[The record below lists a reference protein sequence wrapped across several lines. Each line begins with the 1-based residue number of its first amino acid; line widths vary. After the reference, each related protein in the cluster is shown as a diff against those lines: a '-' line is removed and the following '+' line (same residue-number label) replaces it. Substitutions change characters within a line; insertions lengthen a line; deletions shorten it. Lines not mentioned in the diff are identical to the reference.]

1 MVGSSF
7 WGGDSNDYLRST
19 VFNDWFRIA
28 RCYHLLKRRNRL
40 SGISA
45 LVFYIK
51 FSSPIFILRFCEI
64 QVNFRNCLEP
74 TKAPAQMS
82 ESLILV
88 ITLLKEELSRAT
100 YYCSKGYNV
109 RFIRLS
115 LLFRGQLATAQCQSA
130 WFIVLRFSEKHYIT
144 PS

>member
-1 MVGSSF
+1 MQRQSSKTMLEIQ
-7 WGGDSNDYLRST
+7 S
-19 VFNDWFRIA
+19 
-28 RCYHLLKRRNRL
+28 CQHLPKRRNRL
-40 SGISA
+40 SGIST
-45 LVFYIK
+45 LTFYKI
-51 FSSPIFILRFCEI
+51 FYLPIFILRFCEI
-64 QVNFRNCLEP
+64 QVKFKNILEH

-82 ESLILV
+82 ESLIFV

-130 WFIVLRFSEKHYIT
+130 
-144 PS
+144 